1 MEVTINTKATNEIEK
16 AAVKRNL
23 QALAENLTKENL
35 KFLAELSVKPKINEK
50 LESKKALIKSFI

>member
-1 MEVTINTKATNEIEK
+1 MEVTISTKATNEIEK

-50 LESKKALIKSFI
+50 LESKKGMIKSFI